1 MKRIRI
7 IGLCLVA
14 AFAMSAIAATGASAA
29 NPEYGRC
36 IKTTTGVK
44 GKYSSATCTVLAKEV
59 KTEKYEWYA
68 AFGSAKPLVLKK
80 FTTKLKPAAVTKAT
94 LETRAGT
101 KVICTGLEGA
111 GEYTGNKAVL
121 ITKTTFTG
129 CESGGIKCN
138 TTGSPTG
145 KIEIAPLSGELGLIT
160 KVSPSTKDKIGN
172 VLFPQGGSPTSGSQV
187 AEWQCASLV
196 VKVRNSVISPV
207 TSNSMKLAATVKF
220 TGAKGIQ
227 KPLKFESGP
236 NTYLESKFG
245 STAPFEQSQQT
256 ATTIQTNEEKVEI
269 RSL

>member
-68 AFGSAKPLVLKK
+68 AFGSAKPLEKAGFK
-80 FTTKLKPAAVTKAT
+80 TALKPTTKAT
-94 LETRAGT
+94 LETKAGT

-111 GEYTGNKAVL
+111 GKYTGNKTVL

-138 TTGSPTG
+138 TTGFGTG
-145 KIEIAPLSGELGLIT
+145 MIEIEPLSGELGVIT

-172 VLFPQGGSPTSGSQV
+172 VVFPKGGSPTSGSPV

-207 TSNSMKLAATVKF
+207 TSNAMKAAATVKF

-227 KPLKFESGP
+227 KPLKFEGGP

-256 ATTIQTNEEKVEI
+256 
-269 RSL
+269 